1 MLVCGFDLQS
11 GFRFDASSCAGEQA
25 LAWSA
30 ESGRYSGRTRDN
42 GFTLVEVI
50 LVASLVGLLAA
61 IAVPALLKARRAT
74 QCKLCL
80 QNLRLIEDA
89 IEQVMVASNYVST
102 AEMSAS
108 MIDGFLKAGSVTNL
122 NWPEGVDP
130 PSEEII
136 QQSDTNGLY
145 IMFAGERLE
154 LER

>member
-1 MLVCGFDLQS
+1 
-11 GFRFDASSCAGEQA
+11 
-25 LAWSA
+25 
-30 ESGRYSGRTRDN
+30 
-42 GFTLVEVI
+42 
-50 LVASLVGLLAA
+50 
-61 IAVPALLKARRAT
+61 
-74 QCKLCL
+74 
-80 QNLRLIEDA
+80 
-89 IEQVMVASNYVST
+89 
-102 AEMSAS
+102 